1 MKKTLSIHLGRQLFT
16 IEEDAFQRLTEY
28 LKRLEQSLSPEEGVQ
43 EILEDIEMRC
53 AEILQLK
60 LTENKLIVITLRE
73 VEEVI
78 ISLGEPEVISEESN
92 SFQNTSNSSSSS
104 KEEEV
109 KRRLF
114 RDMDN
119 ASIGGVCSGLS
130 AYLNIDPVIIR
141 ILFAVSFFMGFGFP
155 LYIILWIVIPNAKTP
170 SDRLQL
176 RGKPVT
182 VDSIKE
188 EISRTAK
195 NKKSEFMQST
205 EKWRNNPQVSDRVR
219 HIFGIF
225 AKIVGVGF
233 IAFSCMWLIVFT
245 LMVSGVLQV
254 FPVTGDQNYASFHEY
269 LSLVCPEDNNS
280 VNLMWWSILITG
292 YTAPVIGLILGIR
305 VFLNKKS
312 KFFTISLIGLPIVF
326 VCGVIMIIIST
337 VHTIRDY
344 EAYADV
350 ENQHLTINSDELII
364 KELPLIVNNRRVV
377 NNGGFSFFTIQ
388 NGRLTD
394 HGVHIKYKETTD
406 TVFHVY
412 QLLSAHGIDRTA
424 ALKRSMHIKHAIRME
439 GNQLLIDPYY
449 SYPLGDGLRDQ
460 EIEIIIEVP
469 KGKKLFINGL
479 ETKIDGKEYGGVLYS
494 DEPFRSYEDEVPE
507 FPELPHSH
515 Q

>member
-16 IEEDAFQRLTEY
+16 IEEDAYQRLTEY
-28 LKRLEQSLSPEEGVQ
+28 LKRLEHSFTPEDDVR

-60 LTENKLIVITLRE
+60 LTENKLIVVTMTE
-73 VEEVI
+73 VEDVI
-78 ISLGEPEVISEESN
+78 ASLGEPEMISEESN
-92 SFQNTSNSSSSS
+92 SFQNASHTSSR
-104 KEEEV
+104 EEDV

-119 ASIGGVCSGLS
+119 ASIGGVCAGLA

-141 ILFAVSFFMGFGFP
+141 ILFAISFFMGFGFP

-195 NKKSEFMQST
+195 TKKSEFMQSA
-205 EKWRNNPQVSDRVR
+205 EKLRNSHLSDRARSLV
-219 HIFGIF
+219 GIF
-225 AKIVGVGF
+225 AKIIGVGF
-233 IAFSCMWLIVFT
+233 IGVSCIWLIGFT
-245 LMVSGVLQV
+245 LLVSGVLQV

-269 LSLVCPEDNNS
+269 LRLVCPEDNNS
-280 VNLMWWSILITG
+280 LGLMWWSILITG
-292 YTAPVIGLILGIR
+292 FTAPLIGLILGIR
-305 VFLNKKS
+305 IFLNKKS
-312 KFFTISLIGLPIVF
+312 KFFTISLIGLPAIF
-326 VCGVIMIIIST
+326 VCGIILIIISSI
-337 VHTIRDY
+337 HTIRDY
-344 EAYADV
+344 EAYADI
-350 ENQHLTINSDELII
+350 ENQHITIDSEELII

-377 NNGGFSFFTIQ
+377 NNGGFSFFSIQ
-388 NGRLTD
+388 NDRLTD

-406 TVFHVY
+406 SVFHIY

-424 ALKRSMHIKHAIRME
+424 ALKRSMHIKHQLKLD
-439 GNQLLIDPYY
+439 GNKLLIDPYY

-469 KGKKLFINGL
+469 RGKKLFINGL
-479 ETKIDGKEYGGVLYS
+479 ETKIDGKEYGGVMYS
-494 DEPFRSYEDEVPE
+494 DEPFQSYEYDV
-507 FPELPHSH
+507 PELPELPDSEY
-515 Q
+515 

>member
-16 IEEDAFQRLTEY
+16 IEEDAYQRLTEY
-28 LKRLEQSLSPEEGVQ
+28 LKRLEQSLSPEEGIR

-60 LTENKLIVITLRE
+60 LTENKLIVVTLTE
-73 VEEVI
+73 VEDVI
-78 ISLGEPEVISEESN
+78 ASLGEPEMISEESS
-92 SFQNTSNSSSSS
+92 SFQSSAASSSS
-104 KEEEV
+104 KEEDV

-119 ASIGGVCSGLS
+119 ASLGGVCSGLA

-141 ILFAVSFFMGFGFP
+141 ILFAISLFMGFGFP

-182 VDSIKE
+182 VDSIKD

-195 NKKSEFMQST
+195 TKKSEFMQST
-205 EKWRNNPQVSDRVR
+205 EKLRNNT
-219 HIFGIF
+219 HISERARYLVGIF
-225 AKIVGVGF
+225 AKIIGVGF
-233 IAFSCMWLIVFT
+233 IVFSCIWLIGFT
-245 LMVSGVLQV
+245 LTVSGVLQV

-269 LSLVCPEDNNS
+269 LRLVCPENNGS
-280 VNLMWWSILITG
+280 VNLMWWSILLTG
-292 YTAPVIGLILGIR
+292 FTAPLIGLILGIR
-305 VFLNKKS
+305 IFLNKKS
-312 KFFTISLIGLPIVF
+312 KFFTISLIGLPVIF
-326 VCGVIMIIIST
+326 VCGVILIIISSI
-337 VHTIRDY
+337 HTIRDY
-344 EAYADV
+344 EAYADI
-350 ENQHLTINSDELII
+350 ENQHITLNSDELII
-364 KELPLIVNNRRVV
+364 KELPLIVNNRKVV

-406 TVFHVY
+406 SVFHIY

-424 ALKRSMHIKHAIRME
+424 ALKRSMHIKHE
-439 GNQLLIDPYY
+439 LKLDGNKLLIDPYY

-469 KGKKLFINGL
+469 KGKKLFINGM
-479 ETKIDGKEYGGVLYS
+479 ETKIDGKEYGGVMYS
-494 DEPFRSYEDEVPE
+494 DEPFQSYEYDV
-507 FPELPHSH
+507 PELPGLPHSDY
-515 Q
+515 